1 MYTTATG
8 LFSRT
13 REAPRLRDRVGRPD
27 GTGPGEGDA
36 GEGSLL
42 SGGGREQAGE
52 MRAVLA
58 ACQQAGGPV
67 AVPTAAVPDTDL
79 LTLPGLADENFG
91 PVVVTWGGSF
101 KRLLDVALSAAALVV
116 LAPLF
121 LLVAA
126 VVKFTDGGPVFFV
139 QRRVGLHGHIIHM
152 LKFRS
157 MVVNAERLRPRLE
170 VLNES
175 NGPVFKMQLD
185 PRVTAIGRLIRKYSI
200 DELPQLINVLLGDMS
215 VVGPRPSL
223 PGEVARYQPW
233 QHRRFSVRP
242 GLTCFWQVSPQRY
255 QISFAEWMRLDL
267 RYVDQW
273 SLRLDFVLILRTFAV
288 VLGGTGK

>member
-1 MYTTATG
+1 
-8 LFSRT
+8 
-13 REAPRLRDRVGRPD
+13 LRDRVGCPD

-36 GEGSLL
+36 GQGSLL
-42 SGGGREQAGE
+42 SGGGREQTGE
-52 MRAVLA
+52 VRAVLA

-67 AVPTAAVPDTDL
+67 ALPAAAVETDTDL
-79 LTLPGLADENFG
+79 LTLPGLADDAFG
-91 PVVVTWGGSF
+91 PVVVTWSGSL
-101 KRLLDVALSAAALVV
+101 KRLFDVVLSAAALVV
-116 LAPLF
+116 LAPVF

-139 QRRVGLHGHIIHM
+139 QRRVGLHGQIIHM

-157 MVVNAERLRPRLE
+157 MVVNAEALRPRLE
-170 VLNES
+170 LLNES

-185 PRVTAIGRLIRKYSI
+185 PRVTAIGRLLRKYSI
-200 DELPQLINVLLGDMS
+200 DELPQLINILVGDMS

-233 QHRRFSVRP
+233 QYRRFSARP

-255 QISFAEWMRLDL
+255 QISFEEWMRLDL
-267 RYVDQW
+267 SYVDQW
-273 SLRLDFVLILRTFAV
+273 SLRLDFILILRTFAV

>member
-1 MYTTATG
+1 
-8 LFSRT
+8 
-13 REAPRLRDRVGRPD
+13 LRDRVGCPD

-36 GEGSLL
+36 GQGSLL

-52 MRAVLA
+52 VRAVLA
-58 ACQQAGGPV
+58 WQQAGGPV
-67 AVPTAAVPDTDL
+67 ALPAAAVAPDTDL
-79 LTLPGLADENFG
+79 LTLPGLAGENFG
-91 PVVVTWGGSF
+91 PVVETWGGSL
-101 KRLLDVALSAAALVV
+101 KRLLDVALSAAALMV

-157 MVVNAERLRPRLE
+157 MVTNAEALRPRLE
-170 VLNES
+170 LLNES

-185 PRVTAIGRLIRKYSI
+185 PRVTAIGRLLRKYSI
-200 DELPQLINVLLGDMS
+200 DELPQLINVLVGDMS

-242 GLTCFWQVSPQRY
+242 GLTCIWQVSPRRY
-255 QISFAEWMRLDL
+255 QISFDEWMRLDL

-273 SLRLDFVLILRTFAV
+273 SLRLDLELILRTFAV